1 MAKVIATVNMKGG
14 VGKSTAT
21 FNLSHALVSRGKR
34 VLAIDAD
41 PQATLTFLFEQDERA
56 LQLAEKTL
64 YYSLVMDKPLSS
76 IIIPTTPALIPSS
89 IILSKAD
96 RELMATVRY
105 TSSILREKAF
115 GRFQTTTTIS
125 LLTAHL
131 FLRFSPGTPWRP
143 HTLCLSR

>member
-1 MAKVIATVNMKGG
+1 V
-14 VGKSTAT
+14 
-21 FNLSHALVSRGKR
+21 GKR

-76 IIIPTTPALIPSS
+76 IVIPTTPALIPSS

-105 TSSILREKAF
+105 TSSILREKLREVSDNYDYIF
-115 GRFQTTTTIS
+115 IDCPPFLTI
-125 LLTAHL
+125 LT
-131 FLRFSPGTPWRP
+131 
-143 HTLCLSR
+143 